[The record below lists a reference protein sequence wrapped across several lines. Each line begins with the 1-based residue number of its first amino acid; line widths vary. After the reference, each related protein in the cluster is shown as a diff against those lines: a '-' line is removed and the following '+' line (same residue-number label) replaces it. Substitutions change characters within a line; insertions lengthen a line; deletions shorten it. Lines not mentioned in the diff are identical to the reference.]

1 MPASQARKQVG
12 SAVGEVPRARDR
24 AARTDGGTCAPLP
37 FHVTNGQLAMGQ
49 GVVLHEGERNFNQ
62 VPSLAC
68 TTTPCPTAGWPP
80 VTWKG
85 SDAHVPYR
93 SKPLE
98 PLLALLPD

>member
-1 MPASQARKQVG
+1 MNFDSGRIRTRAGCPPLLRKV
-12 SAVGEVPRARDR
+12 
-24 AARTDGGTCAPLP
+24 
-37 FHVTNGQLAMGQ
+37 
-49 GVVLHEGERNFNQ
+49 NQ